1 MFKGKKLFILVGILV
16 LLCIAYLFFVSRGK
30 TVSVATDFARVGK
43 IASYI
48 STPGTL
54 TAKMAELGSSIGGR
68 VIKLNVKEGDKVA
81 SGKILATLDSYE
93 QAKLDYESTQELFE
107 QGFASEQQLQNART
121 IMENKRIVAPIDGV
135 ITQVKV
141 NVGEIVPPGI
151 PVITVINMDELWVE
165 IQIDEADIASAN
177 LGQDVNLY
185 SDAYLNQTFV
195 GKITWINYKAELKKT
210 GGIIKPDEENKIF
223 RAKVSLPKEAMDKF
237 KPGMTVNVDML
248 IKEKENALI
257 IPRSAI
263 AQNKRRETVA
273 YVIKGNKAFEALID
287 VGMKDPAN
295 VEILK
300 GLNEGDEVAA
310 SNVLELENGVKVKI
324 QNNINNNE

>member
-1 MFKGKKLFILVGILV
+1 
-16 LLCIAYLFFVSRGK
+16 
-30 TVSVATDFARVGK
+30 
-43 IASYI
+43 
-48 STPGTL
+48 
-54 TAKMAELGSSIGGR
+54 
-68 VIKLNVKEGDKVA
+68 
-81 SGKILATLDSYE
+81 
-93 QAKLDYESTQELFE
+93 
-107 QGFASEQQLQNART
+107 
-121 IMENKRIVAPIDGV
+121 MENKRIVAPIDGV